1 MSRIFSASFKF
12 FMVLSILRRF
22 SHSDVECGLIIVA
35 LFAALANPPDQG
47 VTSPADF
54 EYVQRVVHGDTLM
67 LGTGERLRLI
77 RRRYTRPC

>member
-1 MSRIFSASFKF
+1 MSFGQRTPSGRSWKWTIP
-12 FMVLSILRRF
+12 
-22 SHSDVECGLIIVA
+22 GLIIVA
-35 LFAALANPPDQG
+35 LLAALTNPPDQG